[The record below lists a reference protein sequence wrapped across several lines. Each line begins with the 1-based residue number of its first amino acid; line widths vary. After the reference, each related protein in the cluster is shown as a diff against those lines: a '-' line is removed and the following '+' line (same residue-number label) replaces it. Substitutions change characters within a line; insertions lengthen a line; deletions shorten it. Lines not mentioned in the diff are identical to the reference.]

1 MPSENKCIYQ
11 SEDCI
16 RKWAKGYSGKLNP
29 EDYIRSIETILKKDY
44 KRQSF
49 TDFKDKKGMG
59 CRPIRNLVEKR
70 NKSHGNS

>member
-29 EDYIRSIETILKKDY
+29 EGYIRSIETILKKTIKGSHSQTSKT
-44 KRQSF
+44 KRH
-49 TDFKDKKGMG
+49 GMPTYTKP
-59 CRPIRNLVEKR
+59 R
-70 NKSHGNS
+70 